1 MQEPA
6 NAATSSLQHAVV
18 FEKSYSK
25 DLLVS
30 PVRRYVLA
38 FMSRSSEDWAANV
51 AVLEAAAPKLHQK
64 AHMVCIDIDVKEH
77 VYLMNLFGIRP
88 EDCPTY
94 RFALL
99 TDRLV
104 KYRPENAQFT
114 PHAVAAFAKA
124 ARKGN
129 LKPHL
134 LGQEPPADWDKLTV
148 KRLVQR
154 TFRDCVLDPRQC
166 VFVNFYAPWCVHSQ
180 AFSSTWE
187 EVAARCADMPDV
199 VFAQMDAAQNE
210 VEGQYIRCYP
220 TIKCFRKGD
229 NKEVQFCEE
238 RTVEKLMQFV
248 LTNSQISWLKS
259 AMVQST

>member
-38 FMSRSSEDWAANV
+38 FMSRSSADWAANV

-114 PHAVAAFAKA
+114 PHAVASFAKA

-166 VFVNFYAPWCVHSQ
+166 VFVNFYAPWCVHCQ

-199 VFAQMDAAQNE
+199 VFAQMDATQNE

-229 NKEVQFCEE
+229 NQEVQFCEE

-248 LTNSQISWLKS
+248 LTNSRISWLES